1 MRKIDV
7 VNRLVIAALLSL
19 TEAVEYDDQH
29 QYLDP
34 DGEVV
39 GYYNSRCGCVDNI
52 LYRMKSVIPENG
64 DDFRAVAEI
73 TTLNPDEGEE
83 FATLSL
89 AIRGQAHTEYGSE
102 DQAQKV
108 HLELF
113 NVSGNITRDVEERGE
128 VYISLLKDLI

>member
-1 MRKIDV
+1 MKKIDII
-7 VNRLVIAALLSL
+7 NRLIISALVSL

-29 QYLDP
+29 QVVDE
-34 DGEVV
+34 DGDVI
-39 GYYNSRCGCVDNI
+39 GYHASRCGCSGNI

-73 TTLNPDEGEE
+73 ITLNPDDGEE

-89 AIRGQAHTEYGSE
+89 AIKGQAHTEYGPE
-102 DQAQKV
+102 NQAQKV

-113 NVSGNITRDVEERGE
+113 NVSGNITRDVEERSE